1 MPDPAQVGDIVIY
14 RNPDAITASHPTD
27 VTHSGIVTAVDAT
40 GKVTKVLSKWGARG
54 DYNHAPL
61 DVPKEYLGASGTVE
75 VRTGGKP
82 LVDPPLNGEEINI
95 FDGHTQP
102 PLKPW
107 VGALLWSTDATI
119 YNDYPVTTVIEQTH
133 GPINWNYGLSVPLDG
148 LVITAGD
155 TLDLFGT
162 QWIGGDVSGL
172 ASMAAYGGWEFGS
185 VSGDSLEFEATS
197 TAFVPGSFA
206 DIVDGFTGISR
217 PSPVGELVYIEDLAG
232 SIGFVSGPT
241 VVPEP
246 STLLLLA
253 TGLVG
258 LVGYGSRRTCR
269 RSSRMC
275 GCAAMR

>member
-1 MPDPAQVGDIVIY
+1 MGDTRLDERKFGMFKRASASRPAPNISTRQSRVSTAFY
-14 RNPDAITASHPTD
+14 SCQSLAMDALSATIGPS
-27 VTHSGIVTAVDAT
+27 SGEC
-40 GKVTKVLSKWGARG
+40 R
-54 DYNHAPL
+54 
-61 DVPKEYLGASGTVE
+61 
-75 VRTGGKP
+75 
-82 LVDPPLNGEEINI
+82 INV
-95 FDGHTQP
+95 FDGHTRP

-107 VGALLWSTDATI
+107 VGALLWPQMLQFT
-119 YNDYPVTTVIEQTH
+119 NDYPVTTVIEQTH

-217 PSPVGELVYIEDLAG
+217 PSPVGELVYIEDVAG